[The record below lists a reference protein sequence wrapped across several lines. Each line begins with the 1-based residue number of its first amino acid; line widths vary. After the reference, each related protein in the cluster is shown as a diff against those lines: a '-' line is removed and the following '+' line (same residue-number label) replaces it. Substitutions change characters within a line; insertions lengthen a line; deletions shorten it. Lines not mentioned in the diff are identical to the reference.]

1 MPMADLKLVFYK
13 EKGGFNN
20 CQGRDQSNSNK
31 RSRFSRY
38 DTFLSVAEAP
48 VALSGIDVLNFYNLF
63 ICILSLVFKVSLIF

>member
-20 CQGRDQSNSNK
+20 CQGGDQSNFDK
-31 RSRFSRY
+31 RSRFSRD

-63 ICILSLVFKVSLIF
+63 ICILSLVFNVSLIF